1 MFVLL
6 GSNQV
11 FMVIL
16 QKYPIFS
23 EISRKCM
30 FLGKDF
36 LN

>member
-6 GSNQV
+6 GLKQA

-16 QKYPIFS
+16 PKYPIFS